1 MEADTALAYDFC
13 SACDF
18 VGEARKTLARENDVG
33 TRRDPGGGN
42 SRAPNEKNAS
52 ADGRKKERC
61 GGAGAQSVGRERE
74 GRKMIGGRGVK
85 TARVAS

>member
-1 MEADTALAYDFC
+1 
-13 SACDF
+13 
-18 VGEARKTLARENDVG
+18 V
-33 TRRDPGGGN
+33 GGN
-42 SRAPNEKNAS
+42 SRAPNEKNAL

-74 GRKMIGGRGVK
+74 GRKMMGGRGVK